1 MKTITLKKGLDIPI
15 TGAPEQRVR
24 PGNEVRQVAVIGD
37 DFPGL
42 APTLLVEVDE
52 RVVIGQPLLSHKKNP
67 GVIITSPGC
76 GRVAAV
82 NRGAKRKFE
91 SLVIELHGE
100 EAVTFT
106 APLSSP
112 DRLEPLVIREILIDS
127 GLWTA
132 FRTRPYGKTP
142 AIDSNPASLFITAMD
157 TAPLAADPK
166 VVMDKYRAE
175 YRFGLQVLRYFLP
188 VPIHY
193 CTGSEKL
200 ARFEEVDGLQYWC
213 FKGPHPAG
221 LPSTH
226 IHFIDPV
233 HENKTVWHIGYQ
245 DVIAIGHL
253 FTTGRL
259 LTERIVAL
267 AGPGVLQPSLVK
279 TRLGAS
285 LTDLCRREISLE
297 ELRVVSGSVLS
308 GREAKGSVA
317 FLGRFHDQVSVI
329 EESSG
334 RSFFSW
340 LAPDPNRFS
349 IRRLFPSSFGKKNGR
364 RTLPMTT
371 AMWGGRRAI
380 FPLGTYEEVMP
391 LDIVAMPLLKALAK
405 GDTDKSKALGC
416 LELIE
421 DDLALCSLVCPGKNE
436 FGESLREVLTAIE
449 QGG

>member
-15 TGAPEQRVR
+15 SGAPEQKIR
-24 PGNEVRQVAVIGD
+24 PGNEIRQVAVIGD

-42 APTLLVEVDE
+42 VPTLLVKADD
-52 RVVIGQPLLSHKKNP
+52 RVVTGQPLFTHKKNP
-67 GVIITSPGC
+67 GVIFTSPGC
-76 GRVAAV
+76 GRVVAV

-91 SLVIELHGE
+91 SLVIELDGE
-100 EAVTFT
+100 DAMNFT
-106 APLSSP
+106 EPLTSP
-112 DRLEPLVIREILIDS
+112 ERLEPLTIRELLINS

-132 FRTRPYGKTP
+132 FRTRPQGKTP
-142 AIDSNPASLFITAMD
+142 AIDSNPASLFITAID
-157 TAPLAADPK
+157 TAPLAATPQ
-166 VVMDKYRAE
+166 VVINEYQGE
-175 YRFGLQVLRYFLP
+175 YRFGLQVLRYLFP

-193 CTGSEKL
+193 CTGADKL
-200 ARFEEVDGLQYWC
+200 KAFEEVDGIRYWR
-213 FKGPHPAG
+213 FRGPHPAG

-245 DVIAIGHL
+245 DVIGIGHL
-253 FTTGRL
+253 FMTGRL
-259 LTERIVAL
+259 LTERVVAL

-285 LTDLCRREISLE
+285 LAELCRREVSLE
-297 ELRVVSGSVLS
+297 DLRVISGSVLS
-308 GREAKGSVA
+308 GRESKGNLC
-317 FLGRFHDQVSVI
+317 FLGRFHDQVSVL

-340 LAPDPNRFS
+340 LAPGPNRFS
-349 IRRLFPSSFGKKNGR
+349 IRRMFASSFGNGR
-364 RTLPMTT
+364 QTFPMTT

-391 LDIVAMPLLKALAK
+391 MDIVAMPLLKALAK

-421 DDLALCSLVCPGKNE
+421 DDLALCGFVCPGKNE
-436 FGESLREVLTAIE
+436 FGESLRQVLTAIE
-449 QGG
+449 QGN